1 MKGLSKMALCV
12 SPKTQLCG
20 IAAFSETATYIL
32 SVIASFLIHVMFST
46 FIHKQC
52 FRNLL
57 TVAPTERDNNV
68 KNRGLKKGG
77 GFSMVWEG
85 AQGIVQVL

>member
-32 SVIASFLIHVMFST
+32 NVIASFLIHVMFST
-46 FIHKQC
+46 FIHRYY
-52 FRNLL
+52 FRNFL
-57 TVAPTERDNNV
+57 TVTLTERDNNV
-68 KNRGLKKGG
+68 KNGGLKKGG
-77 GFSMVWEG
+77 GFSMVWEC
-85 AQGIVQVL
+85 AQGTVQVL